1 MATFFI
7 NDTGVV
13 TTASTGS
20 DSIYIQSAAVKGSE
34 ILGLAGN
41 DTIKLTEGAVANTSS
56 FGVLI
61 RAGEGNDDVNAAYL
75 SAFSAGGHTIIGGAG
90 NDTIDIAQSNLDQLK
105 GNGGADRV
113 IFSAGTVSSIRLG
126 GGADTIS
133 ISEEATVTHL
143 SLGDGHD
150 LVSARSTITFAT
162 AASVI
167 GGGGRDTLQL
177 DIQSSDI
184 ESAFINGGALQ
195 DLISLKGLRPN
206 STVKGMGG
214 ADTIMLTNYVG
225 NSAFIAAGAG
235 ADVVTISGF
244 GNGRNNVGST
254 IAGGSGNDSI
264 AILDNITTL
273 SALILGGAGA
283 DSISFNG
290 IADEDDYSKVNVMG
304 GLGADTITFSAGAI
318 ASGAAD
324 STKFGTVKYSSFSES
339 NLANEDLIDLNNANI
354 TSGGLATQLTFE
366 VDFADPLSSVSVSEV
381 VGAVKLSD
389 AAFSGNIAASVLTI
403 SGIYN
408 VSSTTALAGTVDTL
422 TLDRGKGATVLVTTK
437 GGNNFLFVQGGT
449 TGTDDDS
456 IIGLGTL
463 SGAGIGFT
471 TNNADITFSGQT

>member
-7 NDTGVV
+7 NETGVV

-20 DSIYIQSAAVKGSE
+20 DSIYIQSAAVKDSE

-41 DTIKLTEGAVANTSS
+41 DTIRLTEGAAANTSS
-56 FGVLI
+56 FGGLV
-61 RAGEGNDDVNAAYL
+61 RAGEDDDYVVAINL

-90 NDTIDIAQSNLDQLK
+90 NDTISIIESNFDQVK
-105 GNGGADRV
+105 GNGGDDRV
-113 IFSAGTVSSIRLG
+113 AFSAGTVSSIGLG

-133 ISEEATVTHL
+133 LTHYSTVTRL

-150 LVSARSTITFAT
+150 LVSAGSKITFAT

-167 GGGGRDTLQL
+167 GGGGRDTIQL
-177 DIQSSDI
+177 EVKSSDI
-184 ESAFINGGALQ
+184 GSAFINGGALQ
-195 DLISLKGLRPN
+195 DLISLESLREN

-214 ADTIMLTNYVG
+214 ADTIMLTNRFG

-235 ADVVTISGF
+235 ADVVTLSGR
-244 GNGRNNVGST
+244 GDVHDSVGST

-264 AILDNITTL
+264 AILHNIATL

-381 VGAVKLSD
+381 VGAVKLGD
-389 AAFSGNIAASVLTI
+389 ATFSGNIAASVLTI

-422 TLDRGKGATVLVTTK
+422 TLAGGRGASVLFTTK